1 MSGFGP
7 KMLRR
12 IFRKRENRIVEG
24 TKLIVGLGNPGAE
37 HSRNRH
43 NVGFL
48 VLDRL
53 ADRHKLRFDRLEFQ
67 GRLAHGTVEGRP
79 VILLKPLSYM
89 NRSGSV
95 VKPVLSR
102 YKVRLEDLLIIHDD
116 LDLQLGKIRIR
127 AAGGSAGHRGME
139 SVITSLRTDVVTRI
153 RIGIGRPHGDPPEE
167 FVLQDFSPHESI
179 TMDETYEQ
187 ALAAVECFVRE
198 GIDATMNTY
207 N

>member
-1 MSGFGP
+1 MW
-7 KMLRR
+7 RR
-12 IFRKRENRIVEG
+12 IFRKRESRIGEG
-24 TKLIVGLGNPGAE
+24 ARLVVGLGNPGPE

-43 NVGFL
+43 NVGFS

-53 ADRHKLRFDRLEFQ
+53 AQRHNLHFDRLEFH
-67 GRLAHGTVEGRP
+67 GRLAIGTLEGSP

-102 YKVRLEDLLIIHDD
+102 YKVCLEDLLIIHDD
-116 LDLQLGKIRIR
+116 LDLPLGKIRIR

-139 SVITSLRTDVVTRI
+139 SVIASLRTDIIARI
-153 RIGIGRPHGDPPEE
+153 RIGIGRPQGDPPEE
-167 FVLQDFSPHESI
+167 YVLQDFSLEESI
-179 TMDETYEQ
+179 TMEGTYEQ
-187 ALAAVECFVRE
+187 ALAAVECFLRE
-198 GIDATMNTY
+198 GIDATMNNY

>member
-1 MSGFGP
+1 
-7 KMLRR
+7 MLRR
-12 IFRKRENRIVEG
+12 LFHKRENRIVEG

-43 NVGFL
+43 NVGFV

-53 ADRHKLRFDRLEFQ
+53 ADWFRLRFDCLEFQ
-67 GRLAHGTVEGRP
+67 GRLARGTVEGRP

-102 YKVRLEDLLIIHDD
+102 YKVRLEDLLIIHDE
-116 LDLQLGKIRIR
+116 LDLPLGRIRIR

-139 SVITSLRTDVVTRI
+139 SVIASLRTDTIARI
-153 RIGIGRPHGDPPEE
+153 RIGIGRPDGDPPEE
-167 FVLQDFSPHESI
+167 YVLQDFSLEESI
-179 TMDETYEQ
+179 TMEATYEQ
-187 ALAAVECFVRE
+187 ALAAVVCFLRE

>member
-1 MSGFGP
+1 
-7 KMLRR
+7 MLRK
-12 IFRKRENRIVEG
+12 IFQKRENRIVEG

-37 HSRNRH
+37 HSTNRH

-53 ADRHKLRFDRLEFQ
+53 ADRYRLRFDRLEFQ
-67 GRLAHGTVEGRP
+67 GRLAHGRVEGRP

-116 LDLQLGKIRIR
+116 LDLPLGKIRIR
-127 AAGGSAGHRGME
+127 AASGSAGHHGME
-139 SVITSLRTDVVTRI
+139 SVIASLRTDIVTRI
-153 RIGIGRPHGDPPEE
+153 RIGIDRPHGDPPEE
-167 FVLQDFSPHESI
+167 YVLQDFSLEESI
-179 TMDETYEQ
+179 AMEATYEQ
-187 ALAAVECFVRE
+187 ALAAVVCFLRE

>member
-1 MSGFGP
+1 
-7 KMLRR
+7 MLRS
-12 IFRKRENRIVEG
+12 IFRRGEKRTIEG

-53 ADRHKLRFDRLEFQ
+53 AGQYSLRFDRLEYQ

-102 YKVRLEDLLIIHDD
+102 YKVSLGDLLIIHDD
-116 LDLQLGKIRIR
+116 LDLPLGSIRIR
-127 AAGGSAGHRGME
+127 AAGRSGGHRGME
-139 SVITSLRTDVVTRI
+139 SVIASLGTDIIARVRL
-153 RIGIGRPHGDPPEE
+153 GIGRPHGDPAEE
-167 FVLQDFSPHESI
+167 YVLQDFSLDESI
-179 TMDETYEQ
+179 TMEAAYEQ
-187 ALAAVECFVRE
+187 AVAAVECFVQE
-198 GIDATMNTY
+198 GIDATMNEY

>member
-1 MSGFGP
+1 
-7 KMLRR
+7 MLRR
-12 IFRKRENRIVEG
+12 LIRKREARVEG
-24 TKLIVGLGNPGAE
+24 ARLIVGLGNPGAE
-37 HSRNRH
+37 HSKNRH

-48 VLDRL
+48 LLDRL
-53 ADRHKLRFDRLEFQ
+53 ADRYRLRFDRLEFQ
-67 GRLAHGTVEGRP
+67 GRLAHGRVEGRP

-102 YKVRLEDLLIIHDD
+102 YKVRLEDLLIIHDE
-116 LDLQLGKIRIR
+116 LDLPLGKIRIR
-127 AAGGSAGHRGME
+127 AAGSSAGHRGME
-139 SVITSLRTDVVTRI
+139 SVIGSLRTDIIARI

-167 FVLQDFSPHESI
+167 YVLQDFSLEESI
-179 TMDETYEQ
+179 TMEATYEQ
-187 ALAAVECFVRE
+187 ALAAVVCFLRE